1 MDGRILGLKLQ
12 IFGRRVEERLVFFWI
27 REMIMQMNVG
37 LVLGVRE
44 ISVKQFIQERKLNPW
59 G

>member
-44 ISVKQFIQERKLNPW
+44 ISVKQFIQERKLNAW